1 MSRNKVETYEVN
13 YELDKKKLEKCGK
26 TEKFNLV
33 FLLIISVI
41 FLFSG
46 CATGQLYFK
55 KAEDLNRENKII
67 ESIEY
72 YMKAVRKNPDEARY
86 RLKLMEI
93 LIEGSNYYYR
103 LALEHKEKKNYQL
116 AVIELNKALEYNP
129 SNNMAKLEKR
139 ELLKKLS
146 GDSRKVEKT
155 WIEKI
160 KDRTALSRKQL
171 FPSDKELVTLNF
183 SKDVPQREIFKTI
196 AKMQNI
202 NILFDSNFKNSKMK
216 IKMTDVSLYKAFE
229 RICSLKNLFY
239 KVLDKK
245 TILIIPDTKAKRK
258 VYMDQIIKSFYLS
271 NIESDECMKLITKIT
286 RVKNIVSNKHQNTL
300 TVRDIPH
307 RVALVEKLIH
317 FFDKKKAEVLI
328 KIDIMEVN
336 KDRLKEYGIEL
347 SQYQIGQSIATGTD
361 SSVISGNR
369 LSYLD
374 SSDLSFTIPTILYKM
389 LENDTNS
396 KVIAS
401 PQVRGEDKEK
411 ISIRIG
417 DKVPV
422 IRTSFVP
429 TSQGS
434 QNNQPITSFDLQEV
448 GIDIS
453 IIPHVHHNG
462 DISLELDFKLTFIT
476 SPGTTTLPPT
486 IGNRSVKTKLRLRD
500 GETGIMAGLLRDSER
515 NSVKGFPGIVKI
527 PILRDI
533 FSSNRKQISQT
544 DIIIRVTPYIV
555 RMPDIDE
562 EELYPIESGTESNIR
577 LVNRNQNEE
586 MEK

>member
-1 MSRNKVETYEVN
+1 MLKIKRLTIIFFITILLASCST
-13 YELDKKKLEKCGK
+13 GK
-26 TEKFNLV
+26 
-33 FLLIISVI
+33 
-41 FLFSG
+41 
-46 CATGQLYFK
+46 LYFK
-55 KAEDLNRENKII
+55 KAEDLNRDDKII

-72 YMKAVRKNPDEARY
+72 YMKAVRKNPEEARY
-86 RLKLMEI
+86 RLKLMEV
-93 LIEGSNYYYR
+93 LIEGANYYYR
-103 LALEHKEKKNYQL
+103 LAMEYKDKKNYQL
-116 AVIELNKALEYNP
+116 AIIELNKALEYNP

-146 GDSRKVEKT
+146 GDSKKIEKT

-160 KDRTALSRKQL
+160 KERTALSRKQL

-183 SKDVPQREIFKTI
+183 NKDVPLREIFKTI

-245 TILIIPDTKAKRK
+245 TILIIPDTKTKRK
-258 VYMDQIIKSFYLS
+258 LYMEQIIKSFYLS
-271 NIESDECMKLITKIT
+271 NIKSDECMKLITKIT
-286 RVKNIVSNKHQNTL
+286 RIKNIVSNKHLNTL

-317 FFDKKKAEVLI
+317 FFDKKKSEVLI

-347 SQYQIGQSIATGTD
+347 SQYQFGQSVNSGTD
-361 SSVISGNR
+361 TSSISGNR

-374 SSDLSFTIPTILYKM
+374 SSDLSYTIPTILYKM

-396 KVIAS
+396 KVIAR
-401 PQVRGEDKEK
+401 PQVRGEDGEK
-411 ISIRIG
+411 IIIKLG

-422 IRTSFVP
+422 PRTSFVP
-429 TSQGS
+429 YSQGG
-434 QNNQPITSFDLQEV
+434 QNSQPITSFDLQEV

-453 IIPHVHHNG
+453 IIPHVHHNA

-486 IGNRSVKTKLRLRD
+486 IGNRSVKTKLRLKD

-515 NSVKGFPGIVKI
+515 NSVKGFPGIASI

-533 FSSNRKQISQT
+533 FSSNRKQIAQT
-544 DIIIRVTPYIV
+544 DIIIRVTPYIM

-562 EELYPIESGTESNIR
+562 KELYPIESGTETNIR
-577 LVNRNQNEE
+577 LVNKKENEKNIKNE
-586 MEK
+586 NKK